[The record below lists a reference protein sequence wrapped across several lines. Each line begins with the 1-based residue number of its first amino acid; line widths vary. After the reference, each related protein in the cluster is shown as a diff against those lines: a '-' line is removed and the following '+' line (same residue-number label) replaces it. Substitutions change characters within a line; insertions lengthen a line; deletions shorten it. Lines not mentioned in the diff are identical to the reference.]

1 MGGPRVSP
9 DNWAKTSHNGVGG
22 VAMSALGQK
31 QTLRNILPMSALPP
45 KADIHPRDQDVCF
58 GPKADIQAAFGYYC
72 WWARV
77 LKFVEH
83 HP

>member
-1 MGGPRVSP
+1 MAYFSEACRDICFVP
-9 DNWAKTSHNGVGG
+9 KT
-22 VAMSALGQK
+22 
-31 QTLRNILPMSALPP
+31 
-45 KADIHPRDQDVCF
+45 
-58 GPKADIQAAFGYYC
+58 DIQAAFGYYF

>member
-1 MGGPRVSP
+1 
-9 DNWAKTSHNGVGG
+9 
-22 VAMSALGQK
+22 MSALGRK
-31 QTLRNILPMSALPP
+31 QTLQHVRTMSALPP
-45 KADIHPRDQDVCF
+45 KPDMDQQGYDVRF
-58 GPKADIQAAFGYYC
+58 VQKADIQAAFGYYC

>member
-1 MGGPRVSP
+1 VVI
-9 DNWAKTSHNGVGG
+9 KTRLYRESFGV
-22 VAMSALGQK
+22 MSFYGRGLKQPAALAVV
-31 QTLRNILPMSALPP
+31 N
-45 KADIHPRDQDVCF
+45 VCF
-58 GPKADIQAAFGYYC
+58 GSKADIQAAFGYYC

>member
-1 MGGPRVSP
+1 M
-9 DNWAKTSHNGVGG
+9 A
-22 VAMSALGQK
+22 ALGQK
-31 QTLRNILPMSALPP
+31 RTLDCRPLMSAIHP
-45 KADIHPRDQDVCF
+45 KADMAERNDDVRF
-58 GPKADIQAAFGYYC
+58 VPKADIQAAFGYYCC